1 MKARKVIATQHE
13 NTIYCKMEWTAL
25 GGSQVLVK
33 GFVQGEPGRTL
44 SRDIVKS
51 FRIYRWEFGDR

>member
-1 MKARKVIATQHE
+1 
-13 NTIYCKMEWTAL
+13 MEWTAL